1 MKKMRTNR
9 ENIMEKMI
17 EVLPKLEMSFSA
29 RQMRD
34 VLVSHK
40 VRHIGGIAS
49 VAFLLKIHPSFEVKA
64 GLEKSKSNVYVYVG
78 DGNE

>member
-1 MKKMRTNR
+1 MRTNR

-40 VRHIGGIAS
+40 VRYIGGIS
-49 VAFLLKIHPSFEVKA
+49 SIAFILKIHPSFKVDKNTR
-64 GLEKSKSNVYVYVG
+64 KSESNLYTYVG

>member
-40 VRHIGGIAS
+40 VRYIGGIS
-49 VAFLLKIHPSFEVKA
+49 SIAFILKI
-64 GLEKSKSNVYVYVG
+64 
-78 DGNE
+78 